1 VLDSTRPKTPR
12 RRADSGISS
21 GATTCNNRS
30 SNQCRTSDSKK
41 GYPTMK
47 AISKKIANAISNGMQ
62 AKFNKERDSVVVEGQ
77 SIKYYLYTTWIV
89 ERNMM
94 TGETVFNETNHEYAN
109 TLTTKSRMK
118 ELKYLLS
125 N

>member
-1 VLDSTRPKTPR
+1 
-12 RRADSGISS
+12 
-21 GATTCNNRS
+21 
-30 SNQCRTSDSKK
+30 
-41 GYPTMK
+41 MK
-47 AISKKIANAISNGMQ
+47 EISKKIANAISNGMQ

-94 TGETVFNETNHEYAN
+94 TGETVFNETNHEHAN

-125 N
+125 K